1 MDYLDFHLKIGPR
14 ISRNRYSVS
23 ARSEMSGEATG
34 TFIPPLREEQLENFV
49 LKVGITR
56 RGVRKIQS
64 PEWRAAEEFGEKLFR
79 SLFTEQINAAFVA
92 SHNEA
97 VRQGK
102 GLRIKLILEAP
113 TLANYPWEF
122 LYDSTNAQFLSLIED
137 TPLVR
142 YIELPRPVVQLAVAP
157 PLRILAVA
165 ASPKDYETL
174 DLARERRN
182 LDTALQTLTGSGEI
196 ELDWLPRANLDTLRD
211 HLLKREYHIFH
222 FIGHGG
228 FDSSAQDGVLVF
240 EGDNQSA
247 VRVSG
252 ERLAYFLRNHRTLR
266 LAVLNACE
274 GARTSQQDPF
284 AGTAMT
290 LLRTG
295 NLPAVVAMQFEITD
309 TAAIDFARGFY
320 SAIAAGRA
328 VDAAVGQGR
337 QAIFARDNDV
347 EWSTPVL
354 YLRAADGKIFNID
367 REAWVRELARRER
380 EAQARAEQ
388 ARRENDKREA
398 EQLALAQAEQERRAR
413 EQAET
418 NRVAAEKAEA
428 ERLAR
433 EQAEAERLERERAEQ
448 ERFARERAEQ
458 ERVAR
463 EREEQARQRAAA
475 ISELLQ
481 RGYLAFASRE
491 WTKAISLLQQVER
504 QESSYHDQV
513 APMIQEAQAA
523 IEAERA
529 RQVAAEQAEAERLAR
544 EKAEQERQ
552 AEEKQQAERRA
563 GEQAEAKRAAA
574 EKAETER
581 LDREHEK
588 KAAQEAE
595 FLLQTG
601 QAALEAQ
608 EWNKAIELFNMAQ
621 AQDPHYAD
629 TARPLI
635 VRAQSALLKQAHAD
649 QEIGVPTKPEPA
661 PHVTEPVSPMVMDAS
676 LKQLPTGLVFV
687 LTALLLA
694 LGVGSGWAA
703 TGVAYIYNLNALPLP
718 LMFSFIL
725 FGILGGLFQGEFIQR
740 LGVALRRQHLAVL
753 AAGWV
758 AAFLFPSLL
767 ITVTHPSDT
776 VSTLIAVLT
785 VGLIAGPL
793 TAFTLGWSTA
803 RLNKSVLVI
812 IAGGWLFA
820 FAIQF
825 IMAPLADALLTN
837 TLFPMAKDLIADEF
851 WLEAFKLGAR
861 GFLVGAFSAV
871 VGLGVMYWQLG
882 AAGSSKNA

>member
-14 ISRNRYSVS
+14 ISKNRYTVS
-23 ARSEMSGEATG
+23 ARSETSGEATG

-64 PEWRAAEEFGEKLFR
+64 PEWRAAEEFGNKLFR

-102 GLRIKLILEAP
+102 GLRIKLNLEAP
-113 TLANYPWEF
+113 ALANYPWEF

-142 YIELPRPVVQLAVAP
+142 YIELPRPVVQLTVAP

-165 ASPKDYETL
+165 SSPRDYETL

-182 LDTALQTLTGSGEI
+182 LETALQELTGSSEI

-240 EGDNQSA
+240 EGDSQTA
-247 VRVSG
+247 VKISG

-320 SAIAAGRA
+320 SAIAAGRP

-367 REAWVRELARRER
+367 RDAWTREQARRER
-380 EAQARAEQ
+380 EAQAQARAEQ
-388 ARRENDKREA
+388 ERRENEKREA
-398 EQLALAQAEQERRAR
+398 EKLARAQAEQERLAR
-413 EQAET
+413 E
-418 NRVAAEKAEA
+418 KSEA

-433 EQAEAERLERERAEQ
+433 ERELQERIAKERAEQ
-448 ERFARERAEQ
+448 ERLAQEREDQEHQRAEAERIARENAEHQ
-458 ERVAR
+458 RQLSAKQEAERVAR
-463 EREEQARQRAAA
+463 D
-475 ISELLQ
+475 
-481 RGYLAFASRE
+481 
-491 WTKAISLLQQVER
+491 KAQQ
-504 QESSYHDQV
+504 
-513 APMIQEAQAA
+513 
-523 IEAERA
+523 
-529 RQVAAEQAEAERLAR
+529 ERLAS
-544 EKAEQERQ
+544 EKAEQERAARQ
-552 AEEKQQAERRA
+552 
-563 GEQAEAKRAAA
+563 AAA
-574 EKAETER
+574 EVNQLAR
-581 LDREHEK
+581 DREN
-588 KAAQEAE
+588 KAAQEAQ
-595 FLLQTG
+595 FLFETG
-601 QAALEAQ
+601 QAALNAQ
-608 EWNKAIELFNMAQ
+608 EWNRAIELFNMAQ
-621 AQDPHYAD
+621 AQSPGYSE
-629 TARPLI
+629 TVRPL
-635 VRAQSALLKQAHAD
+635 VEQAQAALQTEAQQLRGAGVQTPVDQVVHQA
-649 QEIGVPTKPEPA
+649 
-661 PHVTEPVSPMVMDAS
+661 EPVTPAAIGAS

-687 LTALLLA
+687 LTVLFLA
-694 LGVGSGWAA
+694 LGVGFGWAA
-703 TGVAYIYNLNALPLP
+703 MGVTYVFNLNALPLP
-718 LMFSFIL
+718 LTLSFIV
-725 FGILGGLFQGEFIQR
+725 FGVLGGLVQGEYLQR
-740 LGVALRRQHLAVL
+740 LGVGLRGEQLAVL
-753 AAGWV
+753 AVGWV
-758 AAFLFPSLL
+758 AAFFVPALL

-776 VSTLIAVLT
+776 VGTLIAVLT
-785 VGLIAGPL
+785 VGLIAGVL
-793 TAFTLGWSTA
+793 TAFTLGWST
-803 RLNKSVLVI
+803 RKLNKRVLLI

-825 IMAPLADALLTN
+825 FLAPLADALLTN
-837 TLFPMAKDLIADEF
+837 TVFPMAKDLIQDGF
-851 WLEAFKLGAR
+851 WLEAFKLHAR
-861 GFLVGAFSAV
+861 GFLVGALSAV
-871 VGLGVMYWQLG
+871 IGSGVMYWQLG
-882 AAGSSKNA
+882 GRDFSSGA